1 MYAIFNYVLY
11 ISFIGTI
18 AVFVI
23 SFVKY
28 MTKSILGI
36 KFQYTLDFIL
46 ILRLLICFG
55 ITTNLSIYNYVPSY
69 NTTIMSIPSIIETQN
84 SVEKT
89 PYIVE
94 YIKNDLSNS
103 TVNNNIMFN
112 FITTA
117 RIIWI
122 LGIIAILMAMALS
135 VIKTRRAVKKEYCI
149 DDEYLLNIFEKCKR
163 KTGVNRNIDLV
174 SSKFIKSPSI
184 YGFIHPKILIPELL
198 LQYKDEI
205 DFKYIF
211 MHELVHAKKN
221 HILINYIIFVLS
233 TIHWFNPIIKYGLNK
248 MKEDMEISCDLEVLY
263 LLDEN
268 ENENYGNS
276 LLDLAEI
283 SVRAPWLPQ
292 MAGIINNK
300 NKLKRRIEMIKKFKK
315 NTYKKFSAIALA
327 GVVIIGGAVLT
338 EAKASNVMNGNTQQ
352 IIEDKLDYDFVND
365 EEVLGKWEAVDFVKT
380 ENDFEVGKKSWK
392 DDLYL
397 KNLIFLPDGKMAQPI
412 VEDVQSDETT
422 PVGWLTWTKGIVMH
436 YGDKTASSYKI
447 KEINGEKY
455 MFYQWKS
462 GDYIYR
468 GQTPYYYVLKQVK

>member
-36 KFQYTLDFIL
+36 KFQYILDFIL

-327 GVVIIGGAVLT
+327 GIVIV
-338 EAKASNVMNGNTQQ
+338 
-352 IIEDKLDYDFVND
+352 
-365 EEVLGKWEAVDFVKT
+365 
-380 ENDFEVGKKSWK
+380 
-392 DDLYL
+392 
-397 KNLIFLPDGKMAQPI
+397 
-412 VEDVQSDETT
+412 
-422 PVGWLTWTKGIVMH
+422 
-436 YGDKTASSYKI
+436 
-447 KEINGEKY
+447 
-455 MFYQWKS
+455 
-462 GDYIYR
+462 
-468 GQTPYYYVLKQVK
+468 